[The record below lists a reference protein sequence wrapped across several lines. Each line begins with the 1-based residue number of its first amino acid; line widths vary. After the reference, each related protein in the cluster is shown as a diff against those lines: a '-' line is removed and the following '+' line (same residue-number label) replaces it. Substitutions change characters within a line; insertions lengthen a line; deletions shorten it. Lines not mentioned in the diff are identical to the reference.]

1 MAYPLPTAA
10 ISVSGEA
17 LPTYLTGSLA
27 GSYSGGQTFTL
38 NSIPTWLE
46 VGTNGQIT
54 ANPLGTTGYFVV
66 CVDFGL
72 STEEHILCSSL
83 VTGTGVVTVW
93 TDGVLNGRGW
103 DGTTISAHSAGSSSN
118 NNCFP
123 MLGGTYF
130 AGLSSVVSTLSTT
143 YAPKAGSLTPTL
155 KTANY
160 TAVAGDFVIM
170 NNASGNTTTTLPS
183 APPNGTMVGLLNVTT
198 GGGTATLAAGGS
210 DTIRGSTTSSAAA
223 ASSQY
228 QTLVVIYNS
237 ASSVWEPV
245 VADVNKGYTSR
256 ANTWVGVNT
265 FNNTVSVNA
274 LATVAPT
281 ATPTGPSVNIK
292 QPVQTATVTAATGA
306 AGTVTYTAANSFT
319 VGNLVTITGLG
330 IASGS
335 SLNLSAQTIV
345 TASSTQF
352 TITNATVGVSS
363 GTGTATSY
371 INLQYGLQV
380 QDATGATKFQ
390 TGTTSGTTVLNEA
403 LQTSGF
409 VTVLGAGFNG
419 SLSVLG
425 YPTQGLP
432 TIIANARGSANLFGD
447 AYTSVPNLVTGYKL
461 FRVDGWGRLAA
472 MGDNRPVTVVPVGP
486 AVLLTATATSSTL
499 ITCTTSSHNFS
510 VGQWVTLSG
519 ILTATTLNGT
529 WQVASIAGTQTFTL
543 TASGVSGTGTFA
555 TSSVAVSAVSASTP
569 ATNYVI
575 YTTGTAHGLWVGA
588 TVTVSGIT
596 GATGYNSTSPNS
608 IVVAVPSPTTFVL
621 YNVTTG
627 GSPVFTTAVVTTN
640 TALATPVANSGGT
653 LTNPSDTFQVQDI
666 YQNPRFGVSNTSTTV
681 GSPVWAVNAYSGKVI
696 NVANGTNPTDAVNY
710 GQLSTFTGATS
721 IATVGTITA
730 GVWNATPITNTY
742 LANSAVTV
750 GSTSIS
756 LGSTATAISGLTLTS
771 PTATNAIVSTTA
783 SGSIPMVVRGIVSQ
797 TADLTEW
804 QNSASAILSKVDSGG
819 NHFAPS
825 YNATGLTGATTATR
839 YAGGTTN
846 GAPTSGTFAVGDFII
861 DLSGTIWVCTT
872 AGTPGTWTTTISS
885 HLSLRTS
892 SATVTRNETTI
903 FSGSNASQTLTAP
916 SNPIDGSTW
925 TVINKASVSV
935 TLSFT
940 PSMVPLGSGT
950 GVTTYS
956 VTAGGSYSFVN
967 YGGSQWYMVA
977 TNGAD
982 HLVDVVQTANGGT
995 GITGF
1000 TAANNAIYSTSSSAL
1015 TAGTLPIA
1023 AGGTSATSASG
1034 ALTALG
1040 ASPSAGSSSISTVGT
1055 VTAGTWNATTI
1066 SNTYIANPQVTVGS
1080 TTISLGGTATSVSG
1094 LTLSSASASGGIT
1107 YSGSTSGSTIIQA
1120 SATASGTL
1128 TLPAATDTLVGK
1140 ATTDTLTNKTLTSPI
1155 LNNPLLNSPLENVTI
1170 VGTGLTAG
1178 ATGTATLGTS
1188 SVILYT
1194 ASASGTF
1201 TLNVSTTASPL
1212 ATGQSATVAFM
1223 VLNGAT
1229 AYAPTAITVNG
1240 SAPATLRWQGTGATY
1255 PPTADA
1261 GCYDAYTL
1269 TVVQTAA
1276 STYTVFASQT
1286 KF

>member
-130 AGLSSVVSTLSTT
+130 AGLSNVVSTLSTT

-155 KTANY
+155 KTVSA
-160 TAVAGDFVIM
+160 TAVAGDFIVM
-170 NNASGNTTTTLPS
+170 NGSGNTTVTLPT
-183 APPNGTMVGLLNVTT
+183 APANGAQVGVVNVGTGTT
-198 GGGTATLAAGGS
+198 TLAAGGS
-210 DTIRGSTTSSAAA
+210 DTIRGSTTSAASTS
-223 ASSQY
+223 SSQY

-237 ASSVWEPV
+237 ASTSWEPV
-245 VADVNKGYTSR
+245 VADANKGYLSR
-256 ANTWVGVNT
+256 ANTWSGVNT
-265 FNNTVSVNA
+265 FSN

-281 ATPTGPSVNIK
+281 ATATGPSVNIK

-319 VGNLVTITGLG
+319 VGNIVTITGLG

-371 INLQYGLQV
+371 NNTQYGLQV

-390 TGTTSGTTVLNEA
+390 TGSTSGITTLNEA
-403 LQTSGF
+403 LSVTSYINIG
-409 VTVLGAGFNG
+409 GALFNG
-419 SLSVLG
+419 SLSVIGYSLG
-425 YPTQGLP
+425 YPT
-432 TIIANARGSANLFGD
+432 ISANARSSANLFGD
-447 AYTSVPNLVTGYKL
+447 AYTSVPDGTRGYKL
-461 FRVDGWGRLAA
+461 FRVDGWGRLGA

-499 ITCTTSSHNFS
+499 ITCTTSNHNFS

-529 WQVASIAGTQTFTL
+529 WQVASVAGTTFTL
-543 TASGVSGTGTFA
+543 TALGVSGTGTFA

-569 ATNYVI
+569 VTNYVT

-588 TVTVSGIT
+588 MVTVSGIT
-596 GATGYNSTSPNS
+596 GATGYNSTANA
-608 IVVAVPSPTTFVL
+608 IVVAVPSSTTFVL

-666 YQNPRFGVSNTSTTV
+666 YQNPRFGVSNTSTAV

-696 NVANGTNPTDAVNY
+696 NVANGTTTNDAVNY

-819 NHFAPS
+819 NYFAPS

-903 FSGSNASQTLTAP
+903 FSGSTASQTLTAP
-916 SNPIDGSTW
+916 SSPIDGSTW
-925 TVINKASVSV
+925 TVVNKASVSV

-1212 ATGQSATVAFM
+1212 TTGQSATVAFM